1 MPEEPVSFKAA
12 SDRGT
17 TKLFNEADLL
27 AVEAETAAAAEKLL
41 SARIETLEAPLTR
54 INCPGCRVA
63 FAHPIHP
70 RTLIQ
75 DESVLV
81 CRTDGCKQ
89 RDKEWDVPVA
99 VLTAHKAT

>member
-1 MPEEPVSFKAA
+1 MAKALSAPEE
-12 SDRGT
+12 
-17 TKLFNEADLL
+17 LF
-27 AVEAETAAAAEKLL
+27 
-41 SARIETLEAPLTR
+41 APLTR

-75 DESVLV
+75 DENVLV
-81 CRTDGCKQ
+81 CRTDGCKH

-99 VLTAHKAT
+99 VLTAHKKL

>member
-1 MPEEPVSFKAA
+1 MSDPEQKTP
-12 SDRGT
+12 
-17 TKLFNEADLL
+17 L
-27 AVEAETAAAAEKLL
+27 EAETAAFAAKLL
-41 SARIETLEAPLTR
+41 AARIETLEAPLTR
-54 INCPGCRVA
+54 INCPNCRVA

-99 VLTAHKAT
+99 MLTAHKKPVPSGL

>member
-1 MPEEPVSFKAA
+1 MSEQPEFPENVKRPDRPEE
-12 SDRGT
+12 
-17 TKLFNEADLL
+17 LF
-27 AVEAETAAAAEKLL
+27 
-41 SARIETLEAPLTR
+41 APLTR

-99 VLTAHKAT
+99 VLTAHKKA